1 MIDRLFFALLALLVA
16 AMIGLALVWPQ
27 GQGERSPPPFG
38 HATAPAKPPKRPAQP
53 PTLSQEP

>member
-1 MIDRLFFALLALLVA
+1 MDDRLFFPLLALLVA

-38 HATAPAKPPKRPAQP
+38 HSVAPPPASKRPTGP
-53 PTLSQEP
+53 PPQEP